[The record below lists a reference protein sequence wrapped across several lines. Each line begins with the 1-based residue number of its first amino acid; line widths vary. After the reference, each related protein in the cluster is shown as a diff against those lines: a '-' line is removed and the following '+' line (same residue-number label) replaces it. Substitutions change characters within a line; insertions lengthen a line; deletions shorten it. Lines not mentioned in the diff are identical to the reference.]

1 MDITLQNIRKAL
13 DKLKPYKLYGS
24 KEQIEQVRE
33 ILPVNVE
40 AIEVTDGYL
49 PDKDKMI
56 LVDMRNVSMFE
67 RNLD

>member
-1 MDITLQNIRKAL
+1 MEITTESIRKAI
-13 DKLKPYKLYGS
+13 DKLIPYKLYGS

-40 AIEVTDGYL
+40 AIEVPEGYL

-56 LVDMRNVSMFE
+56 LIDIRDLNSV
-67 RNLD
+67 